1 VPSGT
6 TYPTVP
12 ALDPLPVARIVVYA
26 LFPDVIVVVTVAAD
40 EILVEEL
47 DEKDVPDPACAPV
60 FDVAAARPFDEVVVE
75 DIVVDEVV
83 VEDIVVDEVVVEDIV
98 VDEVV
103 VFAETAKFCVDTDEE
118 ATLDVVVVDW

>member
-6 TYPTVP
+6 TYSTVP

-75 DIVVDEVV
+75 E
-83 VEDIVVDEVVVEDIV
+83 IV

-118 ATLDVVVVDW
+118 ATLDDVVVDW